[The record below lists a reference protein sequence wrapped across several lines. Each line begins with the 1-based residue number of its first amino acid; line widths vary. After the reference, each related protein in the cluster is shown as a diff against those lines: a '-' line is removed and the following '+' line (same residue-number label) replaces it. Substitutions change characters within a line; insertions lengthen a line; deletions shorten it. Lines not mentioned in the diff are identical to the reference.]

1 MEAFNEVHARFLEQC
16 KLILSRFKD
25 KPERPYKEVSNSD
38 VQILLTTCK
47 IESINGTTPSA
58 SVKERVALLLKKLT
72 KNQALVIDT
81 KFFKQNTVLSN
92 QTVADILGR
101 DRRNIRRTLQRAYE
115 RMRGKPQS
123 K

>member
-25 KPERPYKEVSNSD
+25 KPERPYKEVSNRD
-38 VQILLTTCK
+38 IELLLTTYTVA
-47 IESINGTTPSA
+47 SSNGLPVDTAIN
-58 SVKERVALLLKKLT
+58 ERVGKLLEKLT
-72 KNQALVIDT
+72 ENQVLVI
-81 KFFKQNTVLSN
+81 KSKYFNQRTVLCN
-92 QTVADILGR
+92 KTVARMLSR
-101 DRRNIRRTLQRAYE
+101 DQRNVRRTLQRAYE

>member
-25 KPERPYKEVSNSD
+25 KPERPYKEVSNRD
-38 VQILLTTCK
+38 IELLLTTYK
-47 IESINGTTPSA
+47 VDSSNGRPA
-58 SVKERVALLLKKLT
+58 DPGLHERVAKCLEKLT
-72 KNQALVIDT
+72 ENQMTVVKV
-81 KFFKQNTVLSN
+81 KFFKESKVLAN
-92 QTVADILGR
+92 QSVAEILGR